1 MKQWSTHELH
11 PLCTLFPRMIGEDFD
26 ALVADI
32 YANGLQSPIV
42 LHDGMILDGGNR
54 YRACQIANVEPR
66 FVQFDGESVVAFV
79 LSANLRRRHMSIGQ
93 QAAIVSSAQDWS
105 KAQVQGANR
114 HTMKTGND
122 AGLHTVAD
130 RAAQSGASD
139 RTQRMADKVVRESP
153 GDLAVRV
160 AHGEMSLPA
169 AAKELFAPDRKPK
182 PAPTPDACLSEADQI
197 DEMSQEIAILRREL
211 DAASKDNAA
220 MGEAFDADDKL
231 TILHR
236 QNKELREV
244 NRVLQSRL
252 DGEINKNAELVREV
266 TKAQRKIERM
276 ERASV
281 QVP

>member
-32 YANGLQSPIV
+32 AANGLQSPIV

-105 KAQVQGANR
+105 RAQSASRPTKKA
-114 HTMKTGND
+114 GND
-122 AGLHTVAD
+122 AGLSTVAD

-139 RTQRMADKVVRESP
+139 RTQRMADKVVRQSP
-153 GDLAVRV
+153 GDLAIRV

-169 AAKELFAPDRKPK
+169 AAKELFAPERKAK
-182 PAPTPDACLSEADQI
+182 PATDAGLSDADHI

-231 TILHR
+231 AVLHR

>member
-32 YANGLQSPIV
+32 SANGLQSPIV

-54 YRACQIANVEPR
+54 YRACQVANVEPR
-66 FVQFDGESVVAFV
+66 FQEFTGSDIVQYV
-79 LSANLRRRHMSIGQ
+79 LSVNLHRRHLAQGQ
-93 QAAIVSSAQDWS
+93 IAVITSLAQDWN
-105 KAQVQGANR
+105 KAQPRGGDRRSDQSR
-114 HTMKTGND
+114 SND
-122 AGLHTVAD
+122 FDTVEK
-130 RAAQSGASD
+130 RAAASGVHRD
-139 RTQRMADKVVRESP
+139 TQMKADKVAKASP
-153 GDLAVRV
+153 ELARQV
-160 AHGEMSLPA
+160 AHGEKTLPQA
-169 AAKELFAPDRKPK
+169 VREVSPPK
-182 PAPTPDACLSEADQI
+182 LEPTPDACLSEADQI

-231 TILHR
+231 TVLHR

>member
-54 YRACQIANVEPR
+54 YRACQAANVEPR
-66 FVQFDGESVVAFV
+66 FQAFTGSDIVQYV
-79 LSANLRRRHMSIGQ
+79 LSANLHRRHLAQGQ
-93 QAAIVSSAQDWS
+93 IAVITSLAQDWN
-105 KAQVQGANR
+105 KAQPRGGDRRSDQSR
-114 HTMKTGND
+114 SND
-122 AGLHTVAD
+122 FDTVEK
-130 RAAQSGASD
+130 RAAAAGVHRD
-139 RTQRMADKVVRESP
+139 TQMKADKVAKASP
-153 GDLAVRV
+153 ELARQV
-160 AHGEMSLPA
+160 AHGEKTLPQA
-169 AAKELFAPDRKPK
+169 VREVSPPK
-182 PAPTPDACLSEADQI
+182 PEQTPDAGLSEADHI

-231 TILHR
+231 TVLHR

>member
-32 YANGLQSPIV
+32 SANGLQSPIV

-54 YRACQIANVEPR
+54 YRACQVANVEPR
-66 FVQFDGESVVAFV
+66 FQEFTGSDIVQYV
-79 LSANLRRRHMSIGQ
+79 LSVNLHRRHLAQGQ
-93 QAAIVSSAQDWS
+93 IAVITSLAQDWN
-105 KAQVQGANR
+105 KAQPRGGDRRSDQSR
-114 HTMKTGND
+114 SND
-122 AGLHTVAD
+122 FDTVEK
-130 RAAQSGASD
+130 RAAASGVHRD
-139 RTQRMADKVVRESP
+139 TQMKADKVAKASP
-153 GDLAVRV
+153 ELARQV
-160 AHGEMSLPA
+160 AHGEKTLPQA
-169 AAKELFAPDRKPK
+169 VREVSPPK
-182 PAPTPDACLSEADQI
+182 LEPTPDAGLSEADHI

-231 TILHR
+231 TVLHR

>member
-32 YANGLQSPIV
+32 SANGLQSPIV

-54 YRACQIANVEPR
+54 YRACQVANVEPR
-66 FVQFDGESVVAFV
+66 FQEFTGSDIVQYV
-79 LSANLRRRHMSIGQ
+79 LSVNLHRRHLAQGQ
-93 QAAIVSSAQDWS
+93 IAVITSLAQDWN
-105 KAQVQGANR
+105 KAQPRGGDRRSDQSR
-114 HTMKTGND
+114 SND
-122 AGLHTVAD
+122 FDTVEK
-130 RAAQSGASD
+130 RAAASGVHRD
-139 RTQRMADKVVRESP
+139 TQMKADKVAKASP
-153 GDLAVRV
+153 ELARQV
-160 AHGEMSLPA
+160 AHGEKTLPQA
-169 AAKELFAPDRKPK
+169 VREVSPPK
-182 PAPTPDACLSEADQI
+182 LEQTPDACLSEADQI

-211 DAASKDNAA
+211 DAASKDNSA

-231 TILHR
+231 TVLHR